1 MKHSILIIDDS
12 KVARQQILKI
22 LERTNLF
29 REYREAGDGLEG
41 FRALLDR
48 PADVILCD
56 LEMPGMD
63 GFKFLQ
69 LLATRPELENI
80 PVIMLTGQG
89 DQEAKVRV
97 LGQGASDYVTKPFD
111 PGELLARV
119 KVQLKIKTLQD
130 SLRESNLMLLE
141 LAATDPLTGLANRR
155 TLMATLDREFRR
167 SQRHVAPLALL
178 MVDIDHFKKVNDS
191 FGHQQGDRV
200 LVTLA
205 QLLRHHLRQY
215 DLASRF
221 GGEEFALVLPET
233 PLHEAVKVGER
244 IRHAASEQSFDGP
257 LAGLQL
263 TVSIGAAVCPNS
275 TIVTIEDLIRETDDA
290 LYRAKTNGRNRLET
304 ATNLPSPPPVESRNK
319 QQ

>member
-1 MKHSILIIDDS
+1 MKHAILIIDDS
-12 KVARQQILKI
+12 KAARQQILKI
-22 LERTNLF
+22 LEKTNLF
-29 REYREAGDGLEG
+29 REYREAADGLEG
-41 FRALLDR
+41 FKALLDR
-48 PADVILCD
+48 PVDVILCD

-69 LLATRPELENI
+69 MIGTRPELENI
-80 PVIMLTGQG
+80 PVIMLTGHE
-89 DQEAKVRV
+89 DQEAKVRL

-167 SQRHVAPLALL
+167 SQRNGAPLALL
-178 MVDIDHFKKVNDS
+178 MVDVDHFKRVNDS

-200 LVTLA
+200 LVALA
-205 QLLRHHLRQY
+205 ELLRKHLRQY

-233 PLHEAVKVGER
+233 PLDEAVKVGER
-244 IRHAASEQSFDGP
+244 IRQAAAEQSFEGALDG
-257 LAGLQL
+257 LEL
-263 TVSIGAAVCPNS
+263 TVSLGAAAFPS
-275 TIVTIEDLIRETDDA
+275 PTIATIEDLIRETDDA
-290 LYRAKTNGRNRLET
+290 LYLAKKKGRNRLET
-304 ATNLPSPPPVESRNK
+304 AGQPL
-319 QQ
+319 